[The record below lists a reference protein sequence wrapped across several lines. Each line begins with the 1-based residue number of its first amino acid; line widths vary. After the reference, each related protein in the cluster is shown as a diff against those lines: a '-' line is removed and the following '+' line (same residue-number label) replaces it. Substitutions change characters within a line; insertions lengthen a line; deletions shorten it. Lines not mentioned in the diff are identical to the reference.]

1 MVLPLSFSFIEIK
14 FSVKHWRVSQN
25 RQRMPVHEY
34 QLYFSLLKLINRL
47 LLSLTMI
54 WYNVSL
60 KQTDM
65 AVPGEEYLW
74 GWNQLWE
81 KWLLMLTYLKI
92 RTLRQGVHITDT
104 KKKKKWIQFQLTF
117 PIFWRFFLKEKKW
130 KCVDISYF
138 ISWCC
143 TVII

>member
-1 MVLPLSFSFIEIK
+1 MVLFLSFSFIEIK

-65 AVPGEEYLW
+65 VVPGEEYLW

-104 KKKKKWIQFQLTF
+104 NKKKMDTIPTNLFYILKIFLEGKKMEMCWYI
-117 PIFWRFFLKEKKW
+117 IF
-130 KCVDISYF
+130 Y
-138 ISWCC
+138 
-143 TVII
+143 